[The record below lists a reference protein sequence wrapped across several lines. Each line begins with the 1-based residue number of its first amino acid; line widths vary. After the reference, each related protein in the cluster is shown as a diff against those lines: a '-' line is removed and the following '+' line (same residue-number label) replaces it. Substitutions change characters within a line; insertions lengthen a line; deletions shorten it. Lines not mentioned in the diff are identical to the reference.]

1 MCKQVRIIYKVLTA
15 IYYNDLTDCE
25 DGDIRLRS
33 GSNSLEGRV
42 EVCHSGV
49 WGTVCNDLWGR
60 ADASVACR
68 QLGYSS
74 SGIHDDLTDSAC
86 VVIFSQC
93 IL

>member
-1 MCKQVRIIYKVLTA
+1 MMLYVL
-15 IYYNDLTDCE
+15 IFYLTDCE
-25 DGDIRLRS
+25 EGDIRLRS

-60 ADASVACR
+60 ADAAVACR

-74 SGIHDDLTDSAC
+74 SGIHSF
-86 VVIFSQC
+86 I
-93 IL
+93 